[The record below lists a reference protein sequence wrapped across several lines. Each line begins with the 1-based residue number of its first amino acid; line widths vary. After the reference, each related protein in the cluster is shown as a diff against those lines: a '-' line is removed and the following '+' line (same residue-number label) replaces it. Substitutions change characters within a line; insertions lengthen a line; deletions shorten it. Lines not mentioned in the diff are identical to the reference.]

1 MIVWINSHES
11 AARVRIYSNN
21 HEWFII
27 NIWKIVNSYL
37 VFVFS
42 TTREWWLMAQRCIY
56 LLSVVFILNTTLR
69 ARINIKYNCENPPS
83 VVLNVMSKHPMLK
96 LKSDKNFHDMKSRP
110 PHERMFK
117 TILLLF
123 YCGKILIFY
132 FYLISQNIFT

>member
-83 VVLNVMSKHPMLK
+83 VVLCKQLIQWFCLSVMTHAKWCP
-96 LKSDKNFHDMKSRP
+96 
-110 PHERMFK
+110 
-117 TILLLF
+117 IYLLEGENQQWEKQSCQGD
-123 YCGKILIFY
+123 YG
-132 FYLISQNIFT
+132 

>member
-83 VVLNVMSKHPMLK
+83 VVLSITLHISLETATN
-96 LKSDKNFHDMKSRP
+96 
-110 PHERMFK
+110 
-117 TILLLF
+117 ILFIHSIPNCCTARDRETLLRLDTF
-123 YCGKILIFY
+123 WWWVLCCRTLT
-132 FYLISQNIFT
+132 YLSWSW